1 MPRHPKSGPAF
12 YAKTSDLAWFSG
24 FGKEDPAMIAIAG
37 ELGVSR
43 DQAGFGAP
51 ARAFLAFHF
60 ASFFARLAA
69 PAMSFLP
76 LFLLRRVSSIWE

>member
-1 MPRHPKSGPAF
+1 
-12 YAKTSDLAWFSG
+12 LA
-24 FGKEDPAMIAIAG
+24 
-37 ELGVSR
+37 
-43 DQAGFGAP
+43 AP

-69 PAMSFLP
+69 PAESFFP

>member
-1 MPRHPKSGPAF
+1 MLLMRSRGAFARRKGAVF
-12 YAKTSDLAWFSG
+12 YAKTDPPGSPAFPAGPGALA
-24 FGKEDPAMIAIAG
+24 
-37 ELGVSR
+37 
-43 DQAGFGAP
+43 AP

-69 PAMSFLP
+69 PARSFFP

>member
-1 MPRHPKSGPAF
+1 MLLMRSRGAFARRKGAVF
-12 YAKTSDLAWFSG
+12 YAKSDP
-24 FGKEDPAMIAIAG
+24 PASPVFTAG
-37 ELGVSR
+37 LG
-43 DQAGFGAP
+43 ALAP

-69 PAMSFLP
+69 PAMSFFP

>member
-1 MPRHPKSGPAF
+1 MLLMRFRSAYARGKGAIF
-12 YAKTSDLAWFSG
+12 YAKSDPPG
-24 FGKEDPAMIAIAG
+24 TPAFPAG
-37 ELGVSR
+37 PGAL
-43 DQAGFGAP
+43 AP

-69 PAMSFLP
+69 PARSFFP

>member
-1 MPRHPKSGPAF
+1 
-12 YAKTSDLAWFSG
+12 L
-24 FGKEDPAMIAIAG
+24 
-37 ELGVSR
+37 
-43 DQAGFGAP
+43 AP

-69 PAMSFLP
+69 PAESFFP